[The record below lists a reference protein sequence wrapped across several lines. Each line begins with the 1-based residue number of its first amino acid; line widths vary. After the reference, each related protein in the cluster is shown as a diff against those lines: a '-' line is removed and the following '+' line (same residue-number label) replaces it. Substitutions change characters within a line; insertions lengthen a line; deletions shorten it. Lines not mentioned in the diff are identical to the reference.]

1 MYVDT
6 LPLPEQVKI
15 LLKNLGYHTLY
26 PPQEEAIK
34 KGVLDGK
41 NVLLTT
47 PTASGKTLVALMCA
61 AKAVLENKKVI
72 YLTPLKALANEK
84 YNEFKVLSTL
94 LKTDG
99 SNPSIAI
106 STGDYDVRDDYLKE
120 KDVLI
125 LTNEKFDS
133 MIRHDPEW
141 IERIGLVIFD
151 EIHLLNDEDRGP
163 VIEMIMSYF
172 LSYPTRPQII
182 ALSATVSNY
191 RDIASWIGAET
202 VNIPWR
208 PVKLIEGVY
217 QNGQIFFYDG
227 QKFETL
233 RSNHGPAIDVAYTML
248 NEGGQVLIFSD
259 NRRNAVS
266 LAEKATVVS
275 SKFLSNLEA
284 EKLKDIYEKIIV
296 SEELTE
302 VGRRLANCVLKGSAF
317 HHAGLPHSHRTLI
330 EDSFKEGYIKI
341 LCATPTLAAGVN
353 LPARTVVINSLVRY
367 HSEWGQSE
375 DISVLEYKQL
385 CGRAGRPKYDN
396 VGYAIAIL
404 RSGDTETFFEHYVKG
419 SPEPIYSK
427 LINTETLR
435 NHILATIVRFPGLTE
450 KELYNFFLRT
460 LFGYQR
466 RPQFVLS
473 KIKSCISHL
482 KLNELIEEEGG
493 RYISTEFGKNI
504 SFLYISTS
512 TGIHYKT
519 IFEGYK
525 NIKSKNIMD
534 EEDLILL
541 SAVSSEDF
549 QPKFHLRHSDY
560 LEFRPFIE
568 NNLMPIFNTFANLDF
583 KSFEEVGRSFLSLK
597 SWLNEETENE
607 IYEKFSIEPGDLY
620 RQVESA
626 QWLVHAFTKLSNL
639 FNIKSLQ
646 TVSSLL
652 EERLRYG
659 VKKELL
665 ELTKLEGV
673 GRVRARILFS
683 NGYRT
688 IDDLKKAKEH
698 DLAKIPKLGPIIAKK
713 IKDQLKYFPP

>member
-1 MYVDT
+1 MNVDS

-26 PPQEEAIK
+26 PPQEEAVK
-34 KGVLDGK
+34 KGVLNGK

-47 PTASGKTLVALMCA
+47 PTASGKTLIALMCA

-84 YNEFKVLSTL
+84 YEEFKSLSIL
-94 LKTDG
+94 SKTDG
-99 SNPSIAI
+99 SNPTIAI

-133 MIRHDPEW
+133 MIRHDPSW
-141 IERIGLVIFD
+141 VERIGLVIFD
-151 EIHLLNDEDRGP
+151 EIHLLNDDDRGP
-163 VIEMIMSYF
+163 VIEILISHF
-172 LSYPTRPQII
+172 LSHSIKPQII

-191 RDIASWIGAET
+191 KDIASWIGAET
-202 VNIPWR
+202 VNISWR

-233 RSNHGPAIDVAYTML
+233 RSNYGPAIDVAYTML
-248 NEGGQVLIFSD
+248 KEGGQVLIFSD
-259 NRRNAVS
+259 NRKNAVS

-275 SKFLSNLEA
+275 SKFLSVLEA
-284 EKLKDIYEKIIV
+284 EKLKEFYEKIIA
-296 SEELTE
+296 SEELT
-302 VGRRLANCVLKGSAF
+302 GIGQRLANCVLKGSAF
-317 HHAGLPHSHRTLI
+317 HHAGLSHSHRTLI
-330 EDSFKEGYIKI
+330 EESFKEGYIKI

-353 LPARTVVINSLVRY
+353 LPARTVVINSLARY
-367 HSEWGQSE
+367 HSECGQSE

-396 VGYAIAIL
+396 VGYAITVL
-404 RSGDTETFFEHYVKG
+404 RSGDPKTFFEHYVKG

-435 NHILATIVRFPGLTE
+435 NHVLATIVRFPGLTE
-450 KELYNFFLRT
+450 KELYNFFSNT
-460 LFGYQR
+460 LLGYQR

-473 KIKSCISHL
+473 KIKSCLSYL
-482 KLNELIEEEGG
+482 KLNDLIEEEGE

-519 IFEGYK
+519 IFEEYK
-525 NIKSKNIMD
+525 NIKNKNIND
-534 EEDLILL
+534 EDLILL
-541 SAVSSEDF
+541 SAVSSGDF
-549 QPKFHLRHSDY
+549 QPKFYLRHSDY
-560 LEFRPFIE
+560 SEFKSFIE
-568 NNLMPIFNTFANLDF
+568 NNLMSIFNIFANLDF
-583 KSFEEVGRSFLSLK
+583 KCFEYVGRSFLSLK
-597 SWLNEETENE
+597 SWINEETENE

-626 QWLVHAFTKLSNL
+626 HWLVHAFTKLSNL
-639 FNIKSLQ
+639 FGIRSLQ
-646 TVSSLL
+646 SVSSSL

-665 ELTKLEGV
+665 ELTKLEGI
-673 GRVRARILFS
+673 GRVRARILFF
-683 NGYRT
+683 NGYKT
-688 IDDLKKAKEH
+688 IDDLKKAKEQ

-713 IKDQLKYFPP
+713 IKEQLKYFP

>member
-1 MYVDT
+1 MHVDS
-6 LPLPEQVKI
+6 LPLPEQVKT
-15 LLKNLGYHTLY
+15 LLKNLGYQTLY
-26 PPQEEAIK
+26 PPQEEAVR

-47 PTASGKTLVALMCA
+47 PTASGKTLIALMCA

-84 YNEFKVLSTL
+84 YEEFKSLSIL
-94 LKTDG
+94 SKADG
-99 SNPSIAI
+99 SNPTIAI

-120 KDVLI
+120 KDILI

-141 IERIGLVIFD
+141 VERIGLVIFD
-151 EIHLLNDEDRGP
+151 EIHLINDDDRGP
-163 VIEMIMSYF
+163 VIEILMSYF
-172 LSYPTRPQII
+172 LSHHIKPQII
-182 ALSATVSNY
+182 ALSATISNY

-202 VNIPWR
+202 VNISWR

-217 QNGQIFFYDG
+217 QDGQILFYNG

-233 RSNHGPAIDVAYTML
+233 RSNYGPAIDVAYTML
-248 NEGGQVLIFSD
+248 KEGGQVLIFSD

-275 SKFLSNLEA
+275 SKFLNASESK
-284 EKLKDIYEKIIV
+284 KLREIYEKVIA
-296 SEELTE
+296 SEEITE
-302 VGRRLANCVLKGSAF
+302 VGRKLAECVLKGSAF
-317 HHAGLPHSHRTLI
+317 HHAGLSHLHRTLV

-353 LPARTVVINSLVRY
+353 LPARTVIINSLARY

-385 CGRAGRPKYDN
+385 CGRAGRPKYDD
-396 VGYAIAIL
+396 VGYAITIL

-435 NHILATIVRFPGLTE
+435 DHVLATVVRFPSLTE
-450 KELYNFFLRT
+450 KELYNFFSHT

-473 KIKSCISHL
+473 KVKSCLSYL
-482 KLNELIEEEGG
+482 KLNDLIEEEGG

-519 IFEGYK
+519 ILEEYK
-525 NIKSKNIMD
+525 SIKSKNIVND
-534 EEDLILL
+534 EDLILL

-560 LEFRPFIE
+560 SEFKSFIE
-568 NNLMPIFNTFANLDF
+568 NNLMPIFNVFSNLDF
-583 KSFEEVGRSFLSLK
+583 RRFEDVGRSFLSLK
-597 SWLNEETENE
+597 SWINEETENE

-639 FNIKSLQ
+639 FSTRSLQ
-646 TVSSLL
+646 SVSSLL

-665 ELTKLEGV
+665 ELTKLEGI
-673 GRVRARILFS
+673 GRVRARVLFS
-683 NGYRT
+683 NGYKT
-688 IDDLKKAKEH
+688 IEDLKKAREQ

-713 IKDQLKYFPP
+713 IKEQLKYFP